1 MRKVAR
7 TAVAASLI
15 LAGCDLPTDTSEALS
30 VELAETELTILIGSS
45 LQLQPQV
52 AGGGADA
59 SGVIFSSSDEQV
71 VQVSASGR
79 ILGVG
84 EGEAVV
90 IARLRAFEK
99 AAADSVRVEVLQGI
113 AFDQVFPDTVR
124 FGQLVTVVGQAL
136 DPSNLSV
143 LSVGGLPVSLHSW
156 APGEGSGAARRDTLR
171 LFVPAGAASNGN
183 LVGLHVTGASAAWP
197 LTVIQEDIYEP
208 NDQAPAPV
216 LGPTTLVNPQ
226 LAFEPGSGFDWYRLK
241 GIQGSFT
248 VEVQPRLP
256 VQSFMGNVA
265 LSAPRASR
273 DDAPSWSI
281 EDSEN
286 PRCNGLS
293 VERRRAVFVDEDAT
307 EQTLR
312 FPVMNPGS
320 DSMDL
325 IIRMF
330 AAPAEHL
337 RYTVRIVDGYQAD
350 AQPDA
355 FEPNNHCAQATPLP
369 ATFTGTLSIDGPAD
383 MDWFRFTA
391 EDVPFALNANLRCV
405 RCENSN
411 FLNLSVFED
420 TGVGRPDAPDALPR
434 VLNEWSENSVA
445 LSVVLPPGDYFLA
458 IHNDFYA
465 PLEEVIL
472 VTTLYPL
479 R

>member
-1 MRKVAR
+1 MRNAAR

-15 LAGCDLPTDTSEALS
+15 LAGCDLPTDTSDALS
-30 VELAETELTILIGSS
+30 VALTESEITILIGSS
-45 LQLQPQV
+45 VQLQPQV
-52 AGGGADA
+52 AGGAADA

-90 IARLRAFEK
+90 TARLRAFEK
-99 AAADSVRVEVLQGI
+99 AAADSVRVEVLEGI
-113 AFDQVFPDTVR
+113 AFDEVFPDTVR

-136 DPSNLSV
+136 DPTNLSV

-156 APGEGSGAARRDTLR
+156 APGEGSRGARRDTLR
-171 LFVPAGAASNGN
+171 LFVPAGAASSGS
-183 LVGLHVTGASAAWP
+183 LVGLHVTGASATWP

-208 NDQAPAPV
+208 NDQAPAPI

-293 VERRRAVFVDEDAT
+293 VERQRAVFVDEDAT

-312 FPVMNPGS
+312 FPVMNPES

-325 IIRMF
+325 VIQMY

-355 FEPNNHCAQATPLP
+355 FEPNNHCLQATPLP
-369 ATFTGTLSIDGPAD
+369 TPFSGPLSIDGPAD
-383 MDWFRFTA
+383 MDWFRFTV
-391 EDVPFALNANLRCV
+391 EDVPSTLNATLQCV
-405 RCENSN
+405 RCQYDN

-420 TGVGRPDAPDALPR
+420 TGVGRPDSPDALPLVR
-434 VLNEWSENSVA
+434 NEWGGNSA
-445 LSVVLPPGDYFLA
+445 RLSITLPPGDYFLM

-465 PLEEVIL
+465 PVDEVSF
-472 VTTLYPL
+472 VATLYPAG
-479 R
+479 